1 MHKIKLLSLLAATA
15 IFSVVIGGSVTA
27 TSHDN
32 RPVFNHKTDVTFV
45 VDDDGNQ
52 ENRDEADFLRF
63 GFRGEQGNGD
73 DIDFCSDQ
81 TLDLWFYI
89 HNGTSEG
96 QNNAAGDWR
105 SGDTDNDD
113 PFWNAD
119 NSTLDGPSVAHNT
132 TVKLDFSDE
141 ATNSHVVT
149 ASIKSDESNEVT
161 DSVQITCLSDETK
174 QISLEYVEEETLL
187 STRAPEHGTLGTIDL
202 VGDLASDSGA
212 VLGYGDG
219 IVPSCFEFASV
230 IRGQLK
236 LIVTED
242 TELVDDPET
251 DPEDPDDTP
260 EAEEPEAEA
269 EDEAEAEPEAEAED
283 EPEAEP
289 EAEAEDEP
297 EEEDAPDIPPLGAGA
312 VPLAAIVLSS
322 AVGAVGAVGYR
333 AIQSTRR
340 K

>member
-52 ENRDEADFLRF
+52 EDRDEADFLRF

-81 TLDLWFYI
+81 TLDLWFYV

-105 SGDTDNDD
+105 SGDTDNGD
-113 PFWNAD
+113 PFWNTD

-132 TVKLDFSDE
+132 TVKLDVPLE
-141 ATNSHVVT
+141 ATNSHTVT

-161 DSVQITCLSDETK
+161 DSVQIACSDETK
-174 QISLEYVEEETLL
+174 QISLEYVEKETLL
-187 STRAPEHGTLGTIDL
+187 STRAPEHGTLGAIEL

-212 VLGYGDG
+212 VLGYGEG

-260 EAEEPEAEA
+260 EAE
-269 EDEAEAEPEAEAED
+269 D
-283 EPEAEP
+283 PEAEP
-289 EAEAEDEP
+289 EDDPEADPETDPEAEP
-297 EEEDAPDIPPLGAGA
+297 EELGSKGESDIPPLGAGA
-312 VPLAAIVLSS
+312 VPLAAVVLSS
-322 AVGAVGAVGYR
+322 AVGAVSAVGYR
-333 AIQSTRR
+333 AVKSTRR